1 MEKIIAH
8 CGITCSDC
16 PTFMATKMNDDAER
30 KRVAEL
36 GTKEYGHPFKPE
48 NSAHAIENIVIEIK
62 GLKKTFISKER
73 GGKRE
78 VEAVKGIDLIVKK
91 GEIFGFLGPNGAGKS
106 TTQKMLSTLLH
117 PTGGEVKILGYDLA
131 EQQEQIR
138 QNVGYVSQAGGADL
152 GSTGLENLVLQAQL
166 YGLDVLTAKKYAAE
180 FVERFQMGSF
190 IERPASSYS
199 GGQKRRLDV
208 ALGMIHHPQLLLLD
222 EPTSGLDP
230 QSRAYLWEKIRKL
243 KAEGVTIF
251 LTTQYMDEAD
261 KLCDRI
267 AIIDN
272 GTIIVTGTP
281 GELKSNVGGDTIVF
295 GFPLEEIAR
304 KAETVLTENI
314 QLEKIQAINNSVYL
328 YAKDGERVMPDLLRS
343 LDAKSLEVQS
353 IMLSRPSLDDVFL
366 KYTGRS
372 LREDDRR

>member
-1 MEKIIAH
+1 MVE
-8 CGITCSDC
+8 D
-16 PTFMATKMNDDAER
+16 
-30 KRVAEL
+30 L
-36 GTKEYGHPFKPE
+36 
-48 NSAHAIENIVIEIK
+48 VIETK
-62 GLKKTFISKER
+62 GLRKTFISKER
-73 GGKRE
+73 GGKKE
-78 VEAVKGIDLIVKK
+78 VEAVKGIDLTVRK

-106 TTQKMLSTLLH
+106 TTQKMLSTLLC
-117 PTGGEVKILGYDLA
+117 PTGGEAKVLGYDLA

-138 QNVGYVSQAGGADL
+138 QNVGCVSQAGGADL
-152 GSTGLENLVLQAQL
+152 GATGLENLVLQAQL
-166 YGLDVLTAKKYAAE
+166 YGLDTSTAKKYAAE
-180 FVERFQMGSF
+180 FVERFQMSSF

-230 QSRAYLWEKIRKL
+230 QSRAYLWEEIKKL

-261 KLCDRI
+261 KLCDTI

-272 GTIIVTGTP
+272 GKIIVTGTP

-295 GFPLEEIAR
+295 SFPSEETAR
-304 KAETVLTENI
+304 NAETL
-314 QLEKIQAINNSVYL
+314 LKEKIQVEKIQTNNNSVYL
-328 YAKDGERVMPDLLRS
+328 YIKDGERMLPDLLRS
-343 LDAKSLEVQS
+343 FDTKNLEVQS

-372 LREDDRR
+372 LREDERK

>member
-1 MEKIIAH
+1 VVE
-8 CGITCSDC
+8 G
-16 PTFMATKMNDDAER
+16 
-30 KRVAEL
+30 L
-36 GTKEYGHPFKPE
+36 
-48 NSAHAIENIVIEIK
+48 VIETK
-62 GLKKTFISKER
+62 GLRKTFISKER
-73 GGKRE
+73 GGKKE
-78 VEAVKGIDLIVKK
+78 VEAVKGIDLAVKK

-106 TTQKMLSTLLH
+106 TTQRMLSTLLC
-117 PTGGEVKILGYDLA
+117 PTGGEARILGYDLA

-152 GSTGLENLVLQAQL
+152 ASTGLENLILQAQL
-166 YGLDVLTAKKYAAE
+166 YGLDVVTAKKYAAE
-180 FVERFQMGSF
+180 FVERFQMESF
-190 IERPASSYS
+190 IGRPASSYS

-208 ALGMIHHPQLLLLD
+208 ALGMIHHPHLLLLD

-230 QSRAYLWEKIRKL
+230 QSRAYLWEQIRKL

-261 KLCDRI
+261 RLCDRI

-272 GTIIVTGTP
+272 GVIIVTGTL
-281 GELKSNVGGDTIVF
+281 GELKSNVGGDTIVL
-295 GFPLEEIAR
+295 GFPNEEAAREAEAALE
-304 KAETVLTENI
+304 KNSH
-314 QLEKIQAINNSVYL
+314 LEKIQAMNSSVHFYT
-328 YAKDGERVMPDLLRS
+328 KDGERMMPDILRS

-372 LREDDRR
+372 LREDDRSR